1 MEFNQSGQNAD
12 LEAAILLFQDA
23 LTLLPI
29 CDSDHL
35 TMLYNLA
42 VALRMRF
49 EWAAQCKDL
58 EEAISLH

>member
-12 LEAAILLFQDA
+12 LKAAILLFQDA

-49 EWAAQCKDL
+49 EWAA
-58 EEAISLH
+58 